1 MKLHTTLV
9 DHLLR
14 MMEINSGWKEEWK
27 LKAAL
32 NNLDVSVYTS
42 TDGQKILVPT
52 IELQK
57 YVQAANNDDQANRQQ
72 RIQKLREDAKRANEV
87 T

>member
-9 DHLLR
+9 DHLLKL
-14 MMEINSGWKEEWK
+14 MEINSGWKEEWK

-32 NNLDVSVYTS
+32 NGLDVSVYTQS
-42 TDGQKILVPT
+42 NGTQILVPT
-52 IELQK
+52 QELQK
-57 YVQAANNDDQANRQQ
+57 YVTTASQRENEERQNRLE
-72 RIQKLREDAKRANEV
+72 KLVQDAKRANGE